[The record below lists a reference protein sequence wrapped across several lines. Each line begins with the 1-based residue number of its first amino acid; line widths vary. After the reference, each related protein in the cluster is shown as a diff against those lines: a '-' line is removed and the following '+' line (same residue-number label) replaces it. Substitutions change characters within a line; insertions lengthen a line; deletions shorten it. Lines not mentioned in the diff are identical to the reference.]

1 MFRNLRTS
9 TKLLVLCG
17 IFLISIGFPAYAL
30 VTEKLIAIDFARK
43 ELVGSRYLATVREIY
58 AAVLSAALDDR
69 PAEQRGVRTDGAVRA
84 LVEVEARTGGVLET
98 ADLARAVAATLR
110 ELGSAPAE
118 EGRIGQPVLDALA
131 RTRALAAR
139 VGDDSNLALDPDLD
153 TYYVQGIVV
162 RRLPTLL
169 GRLSELQDFFEA
181 SVAAGSPF
189 AMRQARL
196 TMLVGLLRSTV
207 SEVKEDIAAAY
218 RGNPE
223 GSLKRAVHEDIA
235 ATIASL
241 NSYLE
246 VVGVSAFG
254 VDARDTVAY
263 SRLHEIA
270 ARQILK
276 TWTIF
281 QAELDRLLQHRIDNL
296 LGRMSLGLIL
306 IGAFAGISVL
316 VALLTHR
323 HIVRPLEQLE
333 AVATTVR
340 ETKDYSLRAAYGS
353 QDEIGR
359 VTAAFN
365 DMLAEL
371 DAARM
376 RETAERAE
384 VARVA
389 RLTTMGEM
397 AASIAHEV
405 NQPLTAIVTSG
416 NAGLRWLAR
425 ATPDL
430 DEARAALQRVVRD
443 ALRASE
449 TVGGIRAMFKK
460 GVQER
465 APLEIGRLIEDV
477 VALLHSELQGEQI
490 LVQLEPDGKVP
501 RVLASRVQLQ
511 QVLLNLITNAIDAM
525 RSVRD
530 RPRLLRIRV
539 GASEPDGL
547 VVRVEDSGTGIDPSV
562 SGRLFDPFCTTKP
575 GGMGLGLAIC
585 RSIIE
590 AHDGRMSVS
599 AGHPHGSVFQFALPA
614 WSPGA
619 A

>member
-218 RGNPE
+218 RGNSE

-281 QAELDRLLQHRIDNL
+281 QAELDRLLQQRIDNL

-340 ETKDYSLRAAYGS
+340 ETKDYSLRAA
-353 QDEIGR
+353 
-359 VTAAFN
+359 
-365 DMLAEL
+365 
-371 DAARM
+371 
-376 RETAERAE
+376 
-384 VARVA
+384 
-389 RLTTMGEM
+389 
-397 AASIAHEV
+397 
-405 NQPLTAIVTSG
+405 
-416 NAGLRWLAR
+416 
-425 ATPDL
+425 
-430 DEARAALQRVVRD
+430 
-443 ALRASE
+443 
-449 TVGGIRAMFKK
+449 
-460 GVQER
+460 
-465 APLEIGRLIEDV
+465 
-477 VALLHSELQGEQI
+477 
-490 LVQLEPDGKVP
+490 
-501 RVLASRVQLQ
+501 
-511 QVLLNLITNAIDAM
+511 
-525 RSVRD
+525 
-530 RPRLLRIRV
+530 
-539 GASEPDGL
+539 
-547 VVRVEDSGTGIDPSV
+547 
-562 SGRLFDPFCTTKP
+562 
-575 GGMGLGLAIC
+575 
-585 RSIIE
+585 
-590 AHDGRMSVS
+590 
-599 AGHPHGSVFQFALPA
+599 
-614 WSPGA
+614 
-619 A
+619 